1 MQYNCPVHESWNIV
15 HIGSLLPESHAIYV
29 CGDNCLRGVVMTA
42 AEMGLTPRFSAVMPT
57 EAEIRDGRL
66 EEVTIR
72 GTADLIRKLP
82 YRPRAVLLFLVCMHH
97 MVGADENYIFRT
109 LEREFPDI
117 CFLRCWM
124 DPAMQKLG
132 PSPDMK
138 LRREMLS
145 PLKAGKLPKASEGAA
160 QENFVALVSD
170 NLALPEDST
179 LAQLFRALG
188 ISFRQPQ
195 DCRSF
200 SEYQSLGR
208 AALFLTRSPAACFGL
223 RKFTAEEKKD
233 GMYLPVKLGYED
245 IREMLQNL
253 LEKLLRC
260 GLLSRQTTV
269 SCDTAPDKQEVS
281 SVQAE
286 KIGLAGEYHSWLTD
300 FCRRE
305 EAACEAI
312 FASLPDFLYRTEIS
326 LDGVGLI
333 QPLSAARLLLEHG
346 LSVKRIYLDAVL
358 PEEERDLEWLKEHA
372 PEAEILSV
380 SDVWAFNRARSVAA
394 RQEYKN
400 VSHGITEASVGEPLR
415 LALGPVAAFYED
427 TAYFVNQIENRGAWG
442 YQAIRQLLRDMTE
455 ACAEEKS
462 AEELVQR
469 KGWGLPSLVEPLPG
483 GSQGFAEESA
493 LIGVP
498 RKG

>member
-42 AEMGLTPRFSAVMPT
+42 AEMGLTSRFSAVMPT

-145 PLKAGKLPKASEGAA
+145 PLKAGKQPKETERAKH
-160 QENFVALVSD
+160 ENFVVLVSD
-170 NLALPEDST
+170 NLPLPEDST
-179 LAQLFRALG
+179 LAQLLRALG
-188 ISFRQPQ
+188 IPFRQPQ
-195 DCRSF
+195 DCSSF
-200 SEYQSLGR
+200 SEYQFLGR

-223 RKFTAEEKKD
+223 RKFTAEEKKE

-245 IREMLQNL
+245 IREILGQL

-260 GLLSRQTTV
+260 GLLSQQTK
-269 SCDTAPDKQEVS
+269 APAEAVTEEQTEFASAAKVGFTEDI
-281 SVQAE
+281 QAW
-286 KIGLAGEYHSWLTD
+286 LAD

-305 EAACEAI
+305 EDACEAA
-312 FASLPDFLYRTEIS
+312 FAALPDFLYRTEIS
-326 LDGVGLI
+326 LDGVGLL

-346 LSVKRIYLDAVL
+346 LPVKRIYLDAVL
-358 PEEERDLEWLKEHA
+358 PEEKRDLEWLKEHA
-372 PEAEILSV
+372 PEVEILSV
-380 SDVWAFNRARSVAA
+380 SDIRAFNRARSAA
-394 RQEYKN
+394 TKQE
-400 VSHGITEASVGEPLR
+400 HGNAADGAETAFAEENIR

-442 YQAIRQLLRDMTE
+442 YQAIWQLLRDMTE
-455 ACAEEKS
+455 ACTEEKS

-483 GSQGFAEESA
+483 GSHGFAERSA
-493 LIGVP
+493 LIGTS

>member
-29 CGDNCLRGVVMTA
+29 CSDNCLRGVVMTA

-109 LEREFPDI
+109 LEREFQDI

-145 PLKAGKLPKASEGAA
+145 PLKAGKQPKASESAKH
-160 QENFVALVSD
+160 ENFVALVSD

-200 SEYQSLGR
+200 SEYQSIGR

-245 IREMLQNL
+245 IREILQNL
-253 LEKLLRC
+253 LEKLRQC
-260 GLLSRQTTV
+260 GLLSQQTKALSETV
-269 SCDTAPDKQEVS
+269 TEEQTEFASAAKVGFTEDI
-281 SVQAE
+281 QA
-286 KIGLAGEYHSWLTD
+286 WLTD

-305 EAACEAI
+305 EAACEAA
-312 FASLPDFLYRTEIS
+312 FAALPDFLYRTEIS
-326 LDGVGLI
+326 LDGVGIL

-346 LSVKRIYLDAVL
+346 LPVKRIYLDAVL
-358 PEEERDLEWLKEHA
+358 PEEERELQWLKEHA
-372 PEAEILSV
+372 PETEILSV
-380 SDVWAFNRARSVAA
+380 SDVRAFNRARSVAV
-394 RQEYKN
+394 R
-400 VSHGITEASVGEPLR
+400 HGRGAETASAGEPLR

-455 ACAEEKS
+455 ACSEEKS

-469 KGWGLPSLVEPLPG
+469 KGWGLSSLVEPLPG
-483 GSQGFAEESA
+483 GSHGFAERSA

>member
-42 AEMGLTPRFSAVMPT
+42 AEMGLTPRFSALMPT

-72 GTADLIRKLP
+72 GTANLIRKLP

-97 MVGADENYIFRT
+97 MVGADENYIFCT

-179 LAQLFRALG
+179 LAQIFRALG

-200 SEYQSLGR
+200 SEYQSIGR

-253 LEKLLRC
+253 LEKLRQC
-260 GLLSRQTTV
+260 GLLSQQTKALSETV
-269 SCDTAPDKQEVS
+269 TEEQTEFASAAKVGFTEDI
-281 SVQAE
+281 QA
-286 KIGLAGEYHSWLTD
+286 WLTD

-305 EAACEAI
+305 EAACEAA
-312 FASLPDFLYRTEIS
+312 FAALPDFLYRTEIS
-326 LDGVGLI
+326 LDGVGIL

-346 LSVKRIYLDAVL
+346 LPVKRIYLDAVL
-358 PEEERDLEWLKEHA
+358 PEEERELQWLKEHA
-372 PEAEILSV
+372 PETEILSI
-380 SDVWAFNRARSVAA
+380 SDVRAFNRARSVAV
-394 RQEYKN
+394 R
-400 VSHGITEASVGEPLR
+400 HGCGAETASAGEPLR

-455 ACAEEKS
+455 ACSEEKS

-483 GSQGFAEESA
+483 GSHGFAERSA